1 MSTEPATQG
10 RTEAA
15 PEPVITVTRHDEIA
29 VITLN
34 RPDRLN
40 AFTFE
45 MGEQIQ
51 AAFDETDA
59 DDSVRAVVIT
69 GAGRAFCAG
78 ADLAGGATT
87 FELEEKEP
95 GEVPPDSG
103 GRLTLRIFASLK
115 PVVMAING
123 PSAGVGV
130 TMTLPADA
138 RIASE
143 NARFGFVFTKRGLVP
158 EAASTW
164 FLPRLVGLPTALRWT
179 LGAQMVGAAEALEAG
194 LVQQVVAPDEV
205 LDAAIAAAREMTS
218 GTAPVSVALTRQL
231 LWRMAGAPSPLDAH
245 HADSAAIYARGRMP
259 DVAEGVTSFLEKREP
274 TFTDSVA
281 TDLPEIFS

>member
-1 MSTEPATQG
+1 MSTESATQG
-10 RTEAA
+10 LAEAA

-103 GRLTLRIFASLK
+103 GRLTLRIF
-115 PVVMAING
+115 
-123 PSAGVGV
+123 
-130 TMTLPADA
+130 
-138 RIASE
+138 
-143 NARFGFVFTKRGLVP
+143 
-158 EAASTW
+158 
-164 FLPRLVGLPTALRWT
+164 
-179 LGAQMVGAAEALEAG
+179 
-194 LVQQVVAPDEV
+194 
-205 LDAAIAAAREMTS
+205 
-218 GTAPVSVALTRQL
+218 
-231 LWRMAGAPSPLDAH
+231 
-245 HADSAAIYARGRMP
+245 
-259 DVAEGVTSFLEKREP
+259 
-274 TFTDSVA
+274 
-281 TDLPEIFS
+281 